1 MTDDTTTQESEDFQ
15 PQTPSEYYDMIRTML
30 ESLEKDVHKFES
42 GTKAAGVRVR
52 KGLRLIRDETNNFVK
67 FTLGK
72 KSV

>member
-1 MTDDTTTQESEDFQ
+1 MTDDTITQEGEDFQ

-72 KSV
+72 K